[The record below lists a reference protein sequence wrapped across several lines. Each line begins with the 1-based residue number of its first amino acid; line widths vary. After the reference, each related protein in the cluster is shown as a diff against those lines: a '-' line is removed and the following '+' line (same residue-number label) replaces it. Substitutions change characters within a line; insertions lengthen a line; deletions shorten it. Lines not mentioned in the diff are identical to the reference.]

1 MRSKGSQSCFL
12 KITRPLEKIISDM
25 TVIAHRGIRYEW
37 TYFLDVYN
45 NSIIA

>member
-1 MRSKGSQSCFL
+1 
-12 KITRPLEKIISDM
+12 M

-45 NSIIA
+45 NSIIAWDISEKHEDIKLYYTF